1 MKDIRVAV
9 DARRL
14 QHGSRVDLRLGAH
27 AEDLKVLLGHGE
39 ARPVTVLSRGG
50 EGGRC
55 GEEEDEGVD
64 EHGEH
69 CCLLS
74 LMCDSLEVFRVLV

>member
-14 QHGSRVDLRLGAH
+14 QHGGRVDLRLGAH

-50 EGGRC
+50 EGGR
-55 GEEEDEGVD
+55 GSQEEDEGVD

-74 LMCDSLEVFRVLV
+74 LMCGGLEVFRVLV